1 MKSSEKGFTLIELM
15 IVVAIIGI
23 LASLAVS
30 AYQTYTIRA
39 QLAEGIS
46 MAAAAKV
53 PVIDAFLQSGRP
65 PVDRAEAGMSTPTTD
80 TSGSYVT
87 EVNVVNGRVDVTFGN
102 RAHADISGQVLS
114 FTPYMSSG
122 NNAIVWRCGLSPAPP
137 AGTLLSGGGVD
148 TVYQSGNVE
157 ARYLPP
163 ICRP

>member
-39 QLAEGIS
+39 QVAEGLN

-53 PVIDAFLQSGRP
+53 PVIDAFLQSGQP
-65 PVDRAEAGMSTPTTD
+65 PADRLEAGMSAVATD
-80 TSGSYVT
+80 TSGSYVSS
-87 EVNVVNGRVDVTFGN
+87 VDIDNGRVDITFGN
-102 RAHADISGQVLS
+102 RAHAEISGLVLT
-114 FTPYMSSG
+114 FTPYISTGESSYL
-122 NNAIVWRCGLSPAPP
+122 WRCGPGPEP

-148 TVYQSGNVE
+148 TVYDAGTIP
-157 ARYLPP
+157 ARYLPT